1 MDYIK
6 YYQIDRL
13 WKCVEE
19 KYSKR
24 EMMIVAGVDVSYRD
38 EHYTAT
44 LTLFEEGKFREIKV
58 IRGVSKVP
66 YRSSLFFLKE
76 APIISKLIY
85 GERIDLLFVNGHG
98 ICHPYLYGLATVI
111 GLTHGIPTIGFAHRL
126 IHGDYR
132 EVKSE
137 NPDIVYI
144 TQHQRMLGAAIKTK
158 KWKKP
163 VFVSQGFG
171 ITLEKTIQEYM
182 KWTKNG
188 KLPEPLRL
196 AHIYAKKGIW
206 TANS

>member
-1 MDYIK
+1 LAKI
-6 YYQIDRL
+6 RRTA
-13 WKCVEE
+13 WRGEE
-19 KYSKR
+19 PSR
-24 EMMIVAGVDVSYRD
+24 VAGVDVSYRD
-38 EHYTAT
+38 EHFVAA
-44 LTLFEEGKFREIKV
+44 LVIFEEGKLQNTKV
-58 IRGVSKVP
+58 NTGISNEP
-66 YRSSLFFLKE
+66 YRSTLFFLKE

-85 GERIDLLFVNGHG
+85 GERIDLFFVNGHG

-111 GLTHGIPTIGFAHRL
+111 GLTHGIPTIEFAHRL

-144 TQHQRMLGAAIKTK
+144 TQHQRMPGAAIKTK

-182 KWTKNG
+182 KWSKNG

-196 AHIYAKKGIW
+196 AHIYAKKGIR